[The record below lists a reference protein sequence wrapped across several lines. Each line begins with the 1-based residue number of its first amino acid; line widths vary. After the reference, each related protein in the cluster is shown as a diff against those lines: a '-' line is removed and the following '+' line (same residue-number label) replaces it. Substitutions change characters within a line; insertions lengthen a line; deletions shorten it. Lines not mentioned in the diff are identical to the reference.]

1 MKNITK
7 DIPVELDMKI
17 LEYAS
22 KKKFK
27 SEKSHYFAVLRF
39 AALVAFVV
47 GVCFAFDNFYRS
59 KRQGDR
65 GDLSRS
71 YRRKDK
77 RRRGRTLEGRP
88 VGTKPRSY
96 RTGTAQ
102 HGTLCGLHTA
112 RDRKRRILYVPT
124 CQKRLGQRKDKMYDH
139 A

>member
-1 MKNITK
+1 MKNSTK

-59 KRQGDR
+59 KRQQLVEYASIEHEYEQIYAEITM
-65 GDLSRS
+65 LSDELQS
-71 YRRKDK
+71 NYDF
-77 RRRGRTLEGRP
+77 LAEQINNEWQEP
-88 VGTKPRSY
+88 FSI
-96 RTGTAQ
+96 A
-102 HGTLCGLHTA
+102 
-112 RDRKRRILYVPT
+112 YVE
-124 CQKRLGQRKDKMYDH
+124 Q
-139 A
+139 AF